1 MKKVAICMPCFGRP
15 ERTKRA
21 IESILAQ
28 TVNNWE
34 AYIIGDCC
42 PDFQKIYEEN
52 SALGKGSWEARA
64 LATGNEI
71 IMFNAK
77 THEGG
82 FGYTYRNYVNH
93 YNNAENVLY
102 LDNDD
107 TLEQNHLENYLAGIE
122 GTDNDFVFF
131 NTNLRF
137 IESHMN
143 VMYKGGL
150 PVTGNSGPGSYIR
163 DAQPEFGK
171 IGHAELIIRSK
182 FLKDHPEI
190 QQTAEY
196 GHDWKF
202 IEQMINAGAKY
213 AKAANPVA
221 TYNIMGA
228 GELRETNID

>member
-1 MKKVAICMPCFGRP
+1 MRKVAICMPCFGRP

-28 TVNNWE
+28 TLDNWQ
-34 AYIIGDCC
+34 AFIIGDCC
-42 PDFQKIYEEN
+42 PDFTKLIYSNIPGYHYRRVASWRSRAEEN
-52 SALGKGSWEARA
+52 
-64 LATGNEI
+64 GNEM
-71 IMFNAK
+71 IMFNSK

-82 FGYTYRNYVNH
+82 YGYTYRNYVNH
-93 YNNAENVLY
+93 YNNAEYIVY

-107 TLEQNHLENYLAGIE
+107 TLQPNHLENYLAGIE

-131 NTNLRF
+131 NTNLAF
-137 IESHMN
+137 IERITSKTN
-143 VMYKGGL
+143 QD
-150 PVTGNSGPGSYIR
+150 NPGAESFIR
-163 DAQPEFGK
+163 DAQAKDGW

-182 FLKDHPEI
+182 FLKGHPEI

-202 IEQMINAGAKY
+202 IQQMINAGAKY
-213 AKAANPVA
+213 EKAKNPLA

-228 GELRETNID
+228 GELRETDID

>member
-1 MKKVAICMPCFGRP
+1 MRKVAICMPCFGRP
-15 ERTKRA
+15 ERTARA

-42 PDFQKIYEEN
+42 PEFQLLMDANKKKDDN
-52 SALGKGSWEARA
+52 SWEARA
-64 LATGNEI
+64 LAAGNEI
-71 IMFNAK
+71 IMFNSK

-82 FGYTYRNYVNH
+82 YGYTYRNYINH
-93 YNNAENVLY
+93 YNNAEYILY

-107 TLEQNHLENYLAGIE
+107 TLQPNHLENYLAGIE

-131 NTNLRF
+131 NTNLAF
-137 IESHMN
+137 IERITPTN
-143 VMYKGGL
+143 QVNPGTQA
-150 PVTGNSGPGSYIR
+150 PVFIR
-163 DAQPEFGK
+163 DAQVKDGW

-182 FLKDHPEI
+182 FLKDHQREI

-202 IEQMINAGAKY
+202 IQQMINAGAKY
-213 AKAANPVA
+213 EKAQNPLA

-228 GELRETNID
+228 GELRETDID